1 MSTLTPKNHSIMKH
15 FHTTLVMIFSVLF
28 FVSCEK
34 ETETVIIPSNINSNP
49 NFSQINKFF
58 ENNLDDVTQNIS
70 VSSSTSN
77 QSFSSDKGIVYT
89 FGANTFINNLG
100 SPVIGNFTI
109 ELVEALTKKE
119 MMLLNRP
126 TFTHSGEL
134 LVSGGVVYL
143 NANQNGQQLSIN
155 DSDPVLVS
163 IPTENYIAMDFF
175 DGSFDNQGGFGWD
188 ESEDDTVFT
197 NTNGN
202 GQDSIFSEN
211 FFSFNFEIDSIGW
224 INCDYFY
231 NSTDPLTQVE
241 VVLPDTFNGN
251 NSAVFIYYSDIN
263 SVASLSDYD
272 SDGTFDLG
280 ASYSTP
286 VGMEVTFVVISE
298 SDGTFFYN
306 FVSTTISQ
314 DHVEVIS
321 ALTSVTEAELEVLIN
336 SL

>member
-1 MSTLTPKNHSIMKH
+1 MKNFS
-15 FHTTLVMIFSVLF
+15 FSLVVIFSVLF
-28 FVSCEK
+28 FFSCEK
-34 ETETVIIPSNINSNP
+34 ETETIILPSNINTTP
-49 NFSQINKFF
+49 NSSQINKFF
-58 ENNLDDVTQNIS
+58 EDNLDEATQTIN
-70 VSSSTSN
+70 VNSSASN
-77 QSFSSDKGIVYT
+77 QSISSDKGIVYT
-89 FGANTFINNLG
+89 FGSNTFINTLG
-100 SPVIGNFTI
+100 NPVSGSFNI

-126 TFTHSGEL
+126 TFTHSGRL

-143 NANQNGQQLSIN
+143 NATQNGQQLSIN
-155 DSDPVLVS
+155 DSDPVMVS
-163 IPTENYIAMDFF
+163 IPTNNDIPMDFF

-188 ESEDDTVFT
+188 ESEDDTVIT

-202 GQDSIFSEN
+202 GQDTTFFED
-211 FFSFNFEIDSIGW
+211 FFSFDFEIDSIGW

-231 NSTDPLTQVE
+231 NSADPLTQVE
-241 VVLPDTFNGN
+241 VVLPDTFNGD

-272 SDGTFDLG
+272 TDGTFDLG

-306 FVSTTISQ
+306 FVTNTITQ

-321 ALTSVTEAELEVLIN
+321 ALTSVTEAELEVLLN
-336 SL
+336 NL

>member
-1 MSTLTPKNHSIMKH
+1 MKH
-15 FHTTLVMIFSVLF
+15 FSFPLIVIFSVLF
-28 FVSCEK
+28 FFSCEK
-34 ETETVIIPSNINSNP
+34 ETETIILPSNINTTP
-49 NFSQINKFF
+49 NSSQINKFF
-58 ENNLDDVTQNIS
+58 EDNLDEATQTIN
-70 VSSSTSN
+70 VNSSASSLSIT
-77 QSFSSDKGIVYT
+77 SDKGIVYT
-89 FGANTFINNLG
+89 FGSNTFINTLG
-100 SPVIGNFTI
+100 NPVSGSFNI

-126 TFTHSGEL
+126 TFTHSGRL

-143 NANQNGQQLSIN
+143 NATQNGQQLSIN
-155 DSDPVLVS
+155 DSDPVMVS
-163 IPTENYIAMDFF
+163 IPTDNYIPMDFF

-188 ESEDDTVFT
+188 ESEDDTVIT
-197 NTNGN
+197 NTNDN
-202 GQDSIFSEN
+202 GQDSTFFED

-231 NSTDPLTQVE
+231 NSADPLTQVE
-241 VVLPDTFNGN
+241 VVLPDTFNGD

-272 SDGTFDLG
+272 TDGTFDLG

-306 FVSTTISQ
+306 FVTTTISQ

-321 ALTSVTEAELEVLIN
+321 ALTSVTEAELEALIN

>member
-1 MSTLTPKNHSIMKH
+1 MKH

-58 ENNLDDVTQNIS
+58 ENNLDNVTQNVS

-100 SPVIGNFTI
+100 SPVNGNFTI

-126 TFTHSGEL
+126 TFTHSGQL

-163 IPTENYIAMDFF
+163 IPTDNYIAMDFF

-306 FVSTTISQ
+306 FVTTTISQ

-321 ALTSVTEAELEVLIN
+321 ALTSVTEAELEILIN

>member
-1 MSTLTPKNHSIMKH
+1 MKH
-15 FHTTLVMIFSVLF
+15 FSFPIVVIFSVLF
-28 FVSCEK
+28 FFSCEK
-34 ETETVIIPSNINSNP
+34 KTETIILPSNINTTP
-49 NFSQINKFF
+49 NSSQINKFF
-58 ENNLDDVTQNIS
+58 EDNLDEATQTIN
-70 VSSSTSN
+70 VNSSTSN
-77 QSFSSDKGIVYT
+77 QSITSDKGIVYT
-89 FGANTFINNLG
+89 FGSNTFINTPGNPVSG
-100 SPVIGNFTI
+100 SFNI

-126 TFTHSGEL
+126 TFTHSGRL

-143 NANQNGQQLSIN
+143 NATQNGQQLSIN
-155 DSDPVLVS
+155 DSDPVMVS
-163 IPTENYIAMDFF
+163 IPTDNYIPMDFF

-188 ESEDDTVFT
+188 ESEDDTIII

-202 GQDSIFSEN
+202 GQDSIFFED
-211 FFSFNFEIDSIGW
+211 FFSFDFEIDSIGW

-231 NSTDPLTQVE
+231 NSVDPLTQVE
-241 VVLPDTFNGN
+241 VVLPDTFNGD

-272 SDGTFDLG
+272 LDGTFDLG

-298 SDGTFFYN
+298 SNGTFFYN
-306 FVSTTISQ
+306 FVTTTITQ

-321 ALTSVTEAELEVLIN
+321 ALTSVTEAELEALLN
-336 SL
+336 NL

>member
-1 MSTLTPKNHSIMKH
+1 MKNFS
-15 FHTTLVMIFSVLF
+15 FSLVVIFSVLF
-28 FVSCEK
+28 FFSCKK
-34 ETETVIIPSNINSNP
+34 ETETIILPSNINTTP
-49 NFSQINKFF
+49 NSSQINKFF
-58 ENNLDDVTQNIS
+58 EDNLDEATQTIN
-70 VSSSTSN
+70 VNSSASN
-77 QSFSSDKGIVYT
+77 QSISSDKGIVYT
-89 FGANTFINNLG
+89 FGSNTFINTLG
-100 SPVIGNFTI
+100 NPVSGSFNI

-126 TFTHSGEL
+126 TFTHSGRL

-143 NANQNGQQLSIN
+143 NATQNGQQLSIN
-155 DSDPVLVS
+155 DSDPVMVS
-163 IPTENYIAMDFF
+163 IPTNNDIPMDFF

-188 ESEDDTVFT
+188 ESEDDTVIT

-202 GQDSIFSEN
+202 GQDTTFFED
-211 FFSFNFEIDSIGW
+211 FFSFDFEIDSIGW

-231 NSTDPLTQVE
+231 NSADPLTQVE
-241 VVLPDTFNGN
+241 VVLPDTFNGD

-272 SDGTFDLG
+272 TDGTFDLG

-306 FVSTTISQ
+306 FVTTTITQ

-321 ALTSVTEAELEVLIN
+321 ALTSVTEAELEVLLN
-336 SL
+336 NL

>member
-1 MSTLTPKNHSIMKH
+1 MKH
-15 FHTTLVMIFSVLF
+15 FSFLLLVIFSVIF
-28 FVSCEK
+28 FFSCEK
-34 ETETVIIPSNINSNP
+34 ETETIILPSNINTTQNS
-49 NFSQINKFF
+49 SQINKFF
-58 ENNLDDVTQNIS
+58 EDNLDEATQTIN
-70 VSSSTSN
+70 VNSSASN
-77 QSFSSDKGIVYT
+77 QIIISDKGIVYT
-89 FGANTFINNLG
+89 FGSNTFINTLG
-100 SPVIGNFTI
+100 NPVSGSFNI

-119 MMLLNRP
+119 MMLINRP
-126 TFTHSGEL
+126 TFTHSGRL

-155 DSDPVLVS
+155 DSDPVMVS
-163 IPTENYIAMDFF
+163 IPTDNYIPMDFF

-188 ESEDDTVFT
+188 ESEDDTIIT

-202 GQDSIFSEN
+202 GQDSTFFED
-211 FFSFNFEIDSIGW
+211 FFSFDFEIDSIGW

-231 NSTDPLTQVE
+231 NSADPLTQVE
-241 VVLPDTFNGN
+241 VVLPDTFNGD

-272 SDGTFDLG
+272 ADGTFDLG

-306 FVSTTISQ
+306 FVTTTITQ

-321 ALTSVTEAELEVLIN
+321 ALTSVTEAELEALLN
-336 SL
+336 NL

>member
-1 MSTLTPKNHSIMKH
+1 MKH

-34 ETETVIIPSNINSNP
+34 ETETVIISSNINSNP
-49 NFSQINKFF
+49 SFSQINKFF
-58 ENNLDDVTQNIS
+58 EDNLEDATQNIS
-70 VSSSTSN
+70 VNSSTSN
-77 QSFSSDKGIVYT
+77 QSITSDKGIVYT
-89 FGANTFINNLG
+89 FGANTFINALG
-100 SPVIGNFTI
+100 NPVNGNFTI

-126 TFTHSGEL
+126 TFTHSGRL

-143 NANQNGQQLSIN
+143 NATQNGQQLSIN
-155 DSDPVLVS
+155 DNEPVMAS
-163 IPTENYIAMDFF
+163 IPTDVIPSEDMDFF
-175 DGSFDNQGGFGWD
+175 DGSFDNQGGFGWN
-188 ESEDDTVFT
+188 ESEDDTVIF

-202 GQDSIFSEN
+202 GQDSTFFED
-211 FFSFNFEIDSIGW
+211 FFSFDFEIDSIGW

-231 NSTDPLTQVE
+231 NSADPLTQVE
-241 VVLPDTFNGN
+241 VVLPDTFNGD

-272 SDGTFDLG
+272 TDGTFDLG

-286 VGMEVTFVVISE
+286 IDMEVTFVVISE
-298 SDGTFFYN
+298 SDGTFFYSS
-306 FVSTTISQ
+306 VTTTITQ
-314 DHVEVIS
+314 DHVEIIS
-321 ALTSVTEAELEVLIN
+321 SLTSVTEAELEVLIN

>member
-1 MSTLTPKNHSIMKH
+1 MKH
-15 FHTTLVMIFSVLF
+15 FLFPLLVIFSVLF
-28 FVSCEK
+28 FFSCEK
-34 ETETVIIPSNINSNP
+34 ETETIILPSNINTTP
-49 NFSQINKFF
+49 NSSQINKFF
-58 ENNLDDVTQNIS
+58 EDNLDEATQTIN
-70 VSSSTSN
+70 VNSSIYN
-77 QSFSSDKGIVYT
+77 QSITSDKGIIYS
-89 FGANTFINNLG
+89 FGSNTFINTLG
-100 SPVIGNFTI
+100 NAVSGSFNI

-126 TFTHSGEL
+126 TFTHGGRL

-143 NANQNGQQLSIN
+143 NATQNGQQLSIN
-155 DSDPVLVS
+155 DSDPVMVS
-163 IPTENYIAMDFF
+163 IPSDNYIPMDFF

-188 ESEDDTVFT
+188 ESEGDTVIT
-197 NTNGN
+197 NTNDN
-202 GQDSIFSEN
+202 WQQDSIFS
-211 FFSFNFEIDSIGW
+211 FFSFDFEIDSIGW

-231 NSTDPLTQVE
+231 NSSDPLTQIE
-241 VVLPDTFNGN
+241 VVLPDTFNGD

-272 SDGTFDLG
+272 ADGTFDLG

-306 FVSTTISQ
+306 FVTTTISQ
-314 DHVEVIS
+314 DHVEIIN
-321 ALTSVTEAELEVLIN
+321 ALTSVTEAELEALIN